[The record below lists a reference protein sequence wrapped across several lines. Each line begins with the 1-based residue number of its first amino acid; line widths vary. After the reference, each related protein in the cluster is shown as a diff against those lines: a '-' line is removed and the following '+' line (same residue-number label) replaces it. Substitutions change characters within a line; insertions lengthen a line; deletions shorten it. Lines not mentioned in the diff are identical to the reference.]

1 MFSVRTGR
9 VCQEC
14 GPVRGHAQDRLGG
27 EAKDHTEMSSEVQ
40 KKRPRREVWPKRPSA
55 GQTSGS
61 LAIRKT
67 VRGLC
72 GDAVRIFMNNSR
84 KHIYSMRCAVDPYLP
99 TGPLSS
105 LSLAPPFPPLP
116 RPPPSVS
123 RSSRRCRSMVQ
134 LRFVSKCIHIG
145 PYRPAS

>member
-1 MFSVRTGR
+1 
-9 VCQEC
+9 
-14 GPVRGHAQDRLGG
+14 
-27 EAKDHTEMSSEVQ
+27 MSSEVQ

-105 LSLAPPFPPLP
+105 LSRLLSHSHTRTHIAVRSRALCLSPQCLALF
-116 RPPPSVS
+116 
-123 RSSRRCRSMVQ
+123 
-134 LRFVSKCIHIG
+134 
-145 PYRPAS
+145 